1 MEEYTPGMIKI
12 INMIMDQKSKSES
25 LQRPEDFKI
34 NKMNSLVG
42 SNLSENVDPK
52 ELVEED
58 DGILESEKIKV
69 MEAFQHSMFANVNA
83 ATNNLSL
90 ISLKS
95 KELQFKFTS
104 VAQQQFISSRLV
116 ESVKDNIQETLE
128 TSERMLKVLS

>member
-1 MEEYTPGMIKI
+1 
-12 INMIMDQKSKSES
+12 
-25 LQRPEDFKI
+25 
-34 NKMNSLVG
+34 
-42 SNLSENVDPK
+42 
-52 ELVEED
+52 
-58 DGILESEKIKV
+58 
-69 MEAFQHSMFANVNA
+69 MFANVNA

-95 KELQFKFTS
+95 KELQFKFAS

>member
-1 MEEYTPGMIKI
+1 
-12 INMIMDQKSKSES
+12 
-25 LQRPEDFKI
+25 
-34 NKMNSLVG
+34 
-42 SNLSENVDPK
+42 
-52 ELVEED
+52 
-58 DGILESEKIKV
+58 
-69 MEAFQHSMFANVNA
+69 MFANVNA